1 MKVRKYL
8 KALLISSNY
17 GLNSIGLFILR
28 IGTSGLMISLHGWP
42 KLKDFSEIKTDFP
55 ELIGLSSETGLILA
69 VFAEIFC
76 SILLSLGIL
85 TRIVAIPLL
94 ITMFVAAF
102 IFNAEQVFIVKEK
115 GVLFMMV
122 FLFFIIV
129 GAGKFSVDHYFIKT
143 IA

>member
-1 MKVRKYL
+1 
-8 KALLISSNY
+8 
-17 GLNSIGLFILR
+17 
-28 IGTSGLMISLHGWP
+28 MISLHGWP